1 MTMQVTTSKDR
12 FHTQIGWL
20 DSHHTFSFGEHYS
33 PYRLGF
39 RNLRVINED
48 KITAGAGFGTHGH
61 KDMEIVSYV
70 VDGAL
75 GHKDSMGTNGTIVP
89 GEIQRMSAGSGV
101 LHSEMNHQKNGA
113 THFLQIWLLPREKG
127 TAPGYAQK
135 AFPAASKDNAL
146 VKLLS
151 GDGDRDGDHED
162 GSVGIGSDVDL
173 YATLLSA
180 GKTVHADF
188 RRSRNGWV
196 QVIKGSVRID
206 GTVLSAGDGAALEDV
221 DGVDIEGVGDKSEV
235 LVFDL
240 A

>member
-1 MTMQVTTSKDR
+1 MMQVSKSRDR

-20 DSHHTFSFGEHYS
+20 DSRHSFSFGEHYDPS
-33 PYRLGF
+33 RLGF

-48 KITAGAGFGTHGH
+48 KVSAGQGFGTHGH

-70 VDGAL
+70 IDGTL

-101 LHSEMNHQKNGA
+101 MHSELNHGKTA
-113 THFLQIWLLPREKG
+113 PVHFLQIWLLPNKKG

-135 AFPAASKDNAL
+135 AFATESKHNAL

-151 GDGDRDGDHED
+151 GSGERDGDHVD
-162 GSVGIGSDVDL
+162 GSVGIGADADL
-173 YATLLSA
+173 YATLLDEGKSVSA
-180 GKTVHADF
+180 PMT
-188 RRSRNGWV
+188 RSGHGWV
-196 QVIKGSVRID
+196 QVIKGAVRID
-206 GTVLSAGDGAALEDV
+206 GTVLEAGDGAAFSDVEKIDV
-221 DGVDIEGVGDKSEV
+221 DGVFGQSEV